1 MCPQLNGSSLQR
13 RALLSALVFGCVSAA
28 GCDSPLAEM
37 SAEAPPAA
45 ATAGERLDAL
55 PSQLADLQLH
65 GSERELAKVAAKV
78 PGFSGLY
85 KDESGGWVVRVT
97 NLAAGPEAASVV
109 AQTLLAEKQSL
120 GLANAA
126 ESAPMKVEQ
135 AEFSFEQLARWRD
148 KVRLRMPQGVY
159 SLDLD
164 EARGVVSLGVADE
177 GVRAKVQPMLQ
188 SIGLP
193 GSAYD
198 IYIAPEPEQRT
209 TLSARSRPLIA
220 GLEFTW
226 DPTNTADN
234 PLCTIGMAARYGYN
248 DTGRGFFTASH
259 CSKVK
264 YNSDYNALGRYTS
277 YYQPSRTSSNR
288 VGYEY
293 VDAAPFTGS
302 GTCPAG
308 AKCRYS
314 DAAFVLYYSNQASS
328 SWGGKKIARPQGTPA
343 IGGRGPNTLSS
354 TPFDAL
360 SSIQLY
366 VGDQLHKVGRTSGW
380 TKGTLLQTCVDKY
393 AGMVSGSPHYVVCN
407 DIANTWSE
415 PGDSGSPV
423 FFWGNESYNTVR
435 FSGILWGGPVGNYNE
450 TWISPCYGIKREYSS
465 YDWSC

>member
-1 MCPQLNGSSLQR
+1 MCLQIDRSSFQR
-13 RALLSALVFGCVSAA
+13 RALLSTLVLGCVSVA
-28 GCDSPLAEM
+28 GCDSPAAEL

-45 ATAGERLDAL
+45 LTVGESLDAL

-85 KDESGGWVVRVT
+85 KDESGSWVVRVT
-97 NLAAGPEAASVV
+97 DLSAGPQATSVV
-109 AQTLLAEKQSL
+109 AQTLLAEKQNL
-120 GLANAA
+120 GLASAA
-126 ESAPMKVEQ
+126 EAAPMRVERAQ
-135 AEFSFEQLARWRD
+135 FSFEQLARWRD
-148 KVRLRMPQGVY
+148 KVRLRIPQGVY

-164 EARGVVSLGVADE
+164 EARGVVSVGVASE
-177 GVRAKVQPMLQ
+177 GVRAKVQPLLQ
-188 SIGLP
+188 STGLP
-193 GSAYD
+193 EGAYD
-198 IYIAPEPEQRT
+198 IYIAPEPEQRV
-209 TLSARSRPLIA
+209 TLNDRSRPLIA

-226 DPTNTADN
+226 DSGTS
-234 PLCTIGMAARYGYN
+234 CTIGMAARYGYN

-259 CSKVK
+259 CSRVK
-264 YNSDYNALGRYTS
+264 YNSDYNVLGTYTS
-277 YYQPSRTSSNR
+277 YYQPTKSNSNR
-288 VGYEY
+288 IGYEY

-314 DAAFVLYYSNQASS
+314 DASFVLYYTNQANS
-328 SWGGKKIARPQGTPA
+328 SWGGKKVARPQGTPA
-343 IGGRGPNTLSS
+343 IGGRGPSTLSS

-393 AGMVSGSPHYVVCN
+393 AGIVNGSPYYVMCN
-407 DIANTWSE
+407 DITNTWSE

-423 FFWGNESYNTVR
+423 FFWGNESYNSVR
-435 FSGILWGGPVGNYNE
+435 FSGILWGGPNGNYNE
-450 TWISPCYGIKREYSS
+450 TWVSPCYGIKREYSA